1 MRSLRSAALAV
12 LLSALTAA
20 TASAAARPPVF
31 QDGRYAALEPKGSVS
46 FVLKRSLITK
56 LHVRM
61 PLTCRNSST
70 HARTA
75 PGLAFG
81 AGGARTTY
89 ARIYLPADGATNVS
103 FVADDAARRPQIY
116 LSLQL
121 HGGVGHVSVHARANA
136 ARESCEGELGF
147 DVRVR

>member
-20 TASAAARPPVF
+20 AASAAARPPVF

-46 FVLKRSLITK
+46 FVLRRSLITK
-56 LHVRM
+56 LQVRM

-70 HARTA
+70 HARSA

-81 AGGARTTY
+81 GGARTTY

-103 FVADDAARRPQIY
+103 FVADDAARQPQIY

-121 HGGVGHVSVHARANA
+121 RGGVGHVSVHARTNA
-136 ARESCEGELGF
+136 ARETCEGELGF